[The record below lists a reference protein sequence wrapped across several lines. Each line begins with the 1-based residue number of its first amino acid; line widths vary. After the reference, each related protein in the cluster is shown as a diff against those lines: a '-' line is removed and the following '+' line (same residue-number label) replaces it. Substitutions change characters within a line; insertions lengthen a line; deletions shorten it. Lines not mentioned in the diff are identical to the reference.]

1 MESYYNQAVANLKVA
16 NKKKRM
22 SLIGQSLFEDK

>member
-16 NKKKRM
+16 NKKKGM
-22 SLIGQSLFEDK
+22 SLIGQSLIEG